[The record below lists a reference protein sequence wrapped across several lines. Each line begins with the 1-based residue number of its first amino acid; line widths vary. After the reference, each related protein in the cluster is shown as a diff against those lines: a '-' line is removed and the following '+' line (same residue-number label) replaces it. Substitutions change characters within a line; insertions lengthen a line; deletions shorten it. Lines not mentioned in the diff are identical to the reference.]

1 MSLSIQIARIKK
13 RCRFNTNYASTN
25 TNKTM
30 CAPMFVRATDRF
42 EYVVRWLLLACSK
55 GRKKKKLLPFEL
67 SK

>member
-42 EYVVRWLLLACSK
+42 EYVVRW
-55 GRKKKKLLPFEL
+55 KKANKKEIANRN
-67 SK
+67 